1 MWSSKQGRDE
11 SVLVNY
17 YTQAALPVEGGM
29 EDDLL
34 LYWDATRHLWIRDA
48 NYQHSN
54 GKTTSV
60 GYSRANAVGGFKLFS
75 VPDAH
80 QMKGLATTGR

>member
-1 MWSSKQGRDE
+1 
-11 SVLVNY
+11 
-17 YTQAALPVEGGM
+17 M
-29 EDDLL
+29 EVDLL
-34 LYWDATRHLWIRDA
+34 LYWDATWHLWLRDA

-75 VPDAH
+75 VPGAH